1 VAAQNE
7 TKPIKNVSLHPKTK
21 IRWPLARSFGG
32 GETVHE
38 GELSALGKIQ
48 SILDTKS
55 KKPRFKIY

>member
-21 IRWPLARSFGG
+21 IRWPLAGSFGG

-38 GELSALGKIQ
+38 GELLALGKIKAF
-48 SILDTKS
+48 LGS
-55 KKPRFKIY
+55 K